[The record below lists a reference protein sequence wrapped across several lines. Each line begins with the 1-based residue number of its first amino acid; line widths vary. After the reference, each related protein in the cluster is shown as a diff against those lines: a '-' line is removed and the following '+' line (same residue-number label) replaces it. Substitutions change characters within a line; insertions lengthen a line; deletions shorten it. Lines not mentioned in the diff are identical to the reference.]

1 MVAYILIERKKKV
14 EVLRDIIQLLR
25 EFNLVSIAVRLILAM
40 LLGGTIGLERGK
52 QGRAAG
58 MRTHIFVCLGATL
71 ATMIGFYTTNIMF
84 HQFGSI
90 SDPLRVAA
98 QVISG
103 IGFLGVGT
111 ILLKGRF
118 QITGLTTAAGLWC
131 AAAIGIALGTGF
143 YEGAIITFVCSVL
156 TVTILWRVEHLF
168 NKKYSRFGIYIE
180 ISSDKYVRE
189 AITVL
194 ESNYRVSDIQVT
206 APRSGTTGNVGIEAN
221 VHNNDFSTSPTKVS
235 ERMEAEE
242 YVIFALESI

>member
-1 MVAYILIERKKKV
+1 MKYIMELAAF
-14 EVLRDIIQLLR
+14 LRD
-25 EFNLVSIAVRLILAM
+25 FNIWTIMIRLVLAM
-40 LLGGTIGLERGK
+40 LFGGALGLERGK

-84 HQFGSI
+84 HQFSSI

-131 AAAIGIALGTGF
+131 AAAIGIALGAGF

-168 NKKYSRFGIYIE
+168 NKKYSRFGIYVE
-180 ISSDKYVRE
+180 ICSDKYVRQTIE
-189 AITVL
+189 VL
-194 ESNYRVSDIQVT
+194 EANYRISDIQVT

-221 VHNNDFSTSPTKVS
+221 VHNNDFSTSPAKVS
-235 ERMEAEE
+235 KKMEAEE
-242 YVIFALESI
+242 FVIFALESI